1 MVNLLKELHI
11 LRLSAHFTSLTEAGF
26 ISDHQL
32 QILPLLRY
40 EKSIELRRT
49 YKYTLVLRIKFESL
63 NERLSFHWKEGKS
76 RMIRKDHHKSF
87 SLSLEG
93 KLNSLEYTPKWPP
106 GYGRAQWLVWQAV
119 TLRSWTSW
127 FSMLSVTKRWW
138 KPLWKSIYFAV
149 ICQPDWKPVA
159 S

>member
-1 MVNLLKELHI
+1 MKDQSSERAAHLGAFQHI
-11 LRLSAHFTSLTEAGF
+11 LQAWPEAGF

-63 NERLSFHWKEGKS
+63 NEDSAFTERGKS

-106 GYGRAQWLVWQAV
+106 GYGQAQWLVWQEV
-119 TLRSWTSW
+119 LIRST
-127 FSMLSVTKRWW
+127 FTRGG
-138 KPLWKSIYFAV
+138 F
-149 ICQPDWKPVA
+149 
-159 S
+159 

>member
-11 LRLSAHFTSLTEAGF
+11 LRLSAHFTSWTEVGF

-63 NERLSFHWKEGKS
+63 NERLSFH
-76 RMIRKDHHKSF
+76 
-87 SLSLEG
+87 
-93 KLNSLEYTPKWPP
+93 
-106 GYGRAQWLVWQAV
+106 
-119 TLRSWTSW
+119 
-127 FSMLSVTKRWW
+127 
-138 KPLWKSIYFAV
+138 
-149 ICQPDWKPVA
+149 
-159 S
+159 